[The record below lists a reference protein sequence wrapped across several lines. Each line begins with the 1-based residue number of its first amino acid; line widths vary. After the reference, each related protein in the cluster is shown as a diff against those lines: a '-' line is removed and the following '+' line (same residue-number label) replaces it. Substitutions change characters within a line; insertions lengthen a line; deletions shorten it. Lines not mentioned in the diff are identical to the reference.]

1 MGAEK
6 PGQRVTMPKPEQ
18 LELEAHREQLA
29 ADVRQLVDKYLAIAE
44 WDVPGIDEPL
54 AIRLIVAA
62 VRQALDSVEQ
72 AAPGAPQA

>member
-1 MGAEK
+1 
-6 PGQRVTMPKPEQ
+6 MPKPEQ